1 MQETIILKVMFFISL
16 ILLKIL
22 INKIILSDYIFLIPI
37 FIIGLITSFEDY
49 KYGKIKNKW
58 IKIGLLWGV
67 IALGLTIL
75 WNFFSVS
82 SVINFSYL
90 SQILI
95 NTIIAF
101 IIGSIMWYWAIW
113 SAGDAKLFTL
123 FSFLLPLKFYSNTYL
138 FYFPSF
144 ALLLNIFIVALTIF
158 LIMLIWN
165 FVFYVFK
172 RDKKILTKEEKDIKR
187 KKMKTTIFSFIKEV
201 LNLLVVF
208 FVMINLIGIIFRS
221 SLKEELTY
229 FFNTILGLENW
240 VLFIA
245 VLGFFIFL
253 IRFLKKLKKL
263 FYAIAIFLLI
273 WLFYAWFKF
282 GQSPLLTIKP
292 MLGTTAMLVFG
303 GLIFRKTFD
312 WHVNKKEIQEID
324 IKNIKTGTRLTEE
337 SLRMLENKS
346 KTKKFFKQSIG
357 KVHSD
362 GLLEEQVLFLKK
374 FAESKKI
381 EKLKIYKLSPFA
393 IWIFIGLIVTIIL
406 KGSIL
411 QLILS

>member
-1 MQETIILKVMFFISL
+1 M
-16 ILLKIL
+16 L
-22 INKIILSDYIFLIPI
+22 INEIILSNYIFLIPI

-58 IKIGLLWGV
+58 IKIGFLWGL
-67 IALGLTIL
+67 IILGLIIFL
-75 WNFFSVS
+75 NLFSKS
-82 SVINFSYL
+82 LLINPFYL
-90 SQILI
+90 SQIFI

-101 IIGSIMWYWAIW
+101 IIGLVMWHWTIW

-123 FSFLLPLKFYSNTYL
+123 FSFLLPLEFYSNTYL
-138 FYFPSF
+138 SYFPSF

-158 LIMLIWN
+158 LITLILN
-165 FVFYVFK
+165 FIFYIL
-172 RDKKILTKEEKDIKR
+172 RREKKVLTKKEKDIQR
-187 KKMKTTIFSFIKEV
+187 KKIKMGIFSFIKEI
-201 LNLLVVF
+201 LNLLVIF
-208 FVMINLIGIIFRS
+208 FVMVSLIGITLRS

-229 FFNTILGLENW
+229 FFDTILGLENW

-245 VLGFFIFL
+245 VLGIFIFL

-263 FYAIAIFLLI
+263 FYAMAILLLI

-303 GLIFRKTFD
+303 GLMFRKAFD
-312 WHVNKKEIQEID
+312 WYVNKKEIREMD

-337 SLRMLENKS
+337 SLRILENKS
-346 KTKKFFKQSIG
+346 ETKKFFKESIG
-357 KVHSD
+357 RIHSD
-362 GLLEEQVLFLKK
+362 GLSKEQVLFLKK
-374 FAESKKI
+374 FAENKKI

-393 IWIFIGLIVTIIL
+393 IWIFIGLIITIL
-406 KGSIL
+406 FKGSIIQSFL
-411 QLILS
+411 K